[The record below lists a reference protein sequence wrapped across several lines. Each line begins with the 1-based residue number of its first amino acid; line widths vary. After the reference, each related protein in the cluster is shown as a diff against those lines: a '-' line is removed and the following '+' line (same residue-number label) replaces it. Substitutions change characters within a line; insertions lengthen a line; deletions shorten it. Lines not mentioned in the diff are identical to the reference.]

1 MKKSLCILTL
11 TAVFGLN
18 AFAAD
23 GVPKFELTG
32 DYSYMQFNTTLTG
45 LQSRAF
51 NGGGGQFQL
60 NFGKYFGIKGDF
72 QGYGS
77 TQWTVN
83 VTSPIPTSQGII
95 PIGTYK
101 SNANMFTYMFGP
113 VVGIRTGRIHVF
125 GEVLFGGAAS
135 AGYADLY
142 NETIV
147 GGVASKSGSQHP
159 FTMAIGGGLDVN
171 AGKHVAFRLAELDY
185 VLTRFTNPFTQTNNQ
200 NNFRYL
206 GGIVFKFGGG
216 D

>member
-1 MKKSLCILTL
+1 MKKSIWILTL
-11 TAVFGLN
+11 TAVSGVS

-32 DYSYMQFNTTLTG
+32 DYSYLQFNPTITG

-51 NGGGGQFQL
+51 NGGGGQAQV
-60 NFGKYFGIKGDF
+60 NFGRFFGIKGDF

-77 TQWTVN
+77 TQWTLN

-135 AGYADLY
+135 SGYADLY
-142 NETIV
+142 NQTIV
-147 GGVASKSGSQHP
+147 GGKASTSGSQHP
-159 FTMAIGGGLDVN
+159 FTMAFGGGLDVN

-206 GGIVFKFGGG
+206 GGVVFKFGGG